1 MLGFYQYAFTRGYV
15 DQIPLPKVLP
25 KRPPPFIPYIYSKEE
40 LRRLLDAALC
50 YQKNKSYVDPYM
62 IRTILLLLYSTGLR
76 VHEALSL
83 RLIDIEL
90 EQNLVT
96 VRNSKFYT
104 SRLIPISDQL
114 KQVLTQYL
122 IWRAKYKSS
131 VDLDA
136 PLFSGKHN
144 LPFNTSTMQNI
155 FQRVRKKA
163 GITRPD
169 QATYLPRLHDLRH
182 TFAVHHLVSW
192 YQENKDVTKL
202 LPILSTYM
210 GHSHLAHTTVYLS
223 MTADLLNEANIRFEQ
238 YAIGEQL

>member
-1 MLGFYQYAFTRGYV
+1 MLGFYQYASTRGYV

-90 EQNLVT
+90 KQNLIT

-114 KQVLTQYL
+114 KQILTQYL
-122 IWRAKYKSS
+122 IWRAKYKSNT
-131 VDLDA
+131 DPDA
-136 PLFSGKHN
+136 PLFTGKYT

-155 FQRVRKKA
+155 FQRVRKKT
-163 GITRPD
+163 GITRSD
-169 QATYLPRLHDLRH
+169 QATYPPRLHDLRH
-182 TFAVHHLVSW
+182 TFAVHHLRTKMSQSS
-192 YQENKDVTKL
+192 YQYYR
-202 LPILSTYM
+202 PIW
-210 GHSHLAHTTVYLS
+210 
-223 MTADLLNEANIRFEQ
+223 DI
-238 YAIGEQL
+238 AI